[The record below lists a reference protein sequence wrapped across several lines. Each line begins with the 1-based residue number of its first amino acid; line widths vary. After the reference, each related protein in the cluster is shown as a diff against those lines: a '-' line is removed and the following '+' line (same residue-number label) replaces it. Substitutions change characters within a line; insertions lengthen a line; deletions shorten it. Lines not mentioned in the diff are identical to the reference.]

1 MLEKQSLPLNAPA
14 PKKGRVGLGRWPGW
28 VWAAGWL
35 ISGLILAFLYLS
47 QPDTSI
53 PLGPAT
59 GETYLKGV
67 NSFVGIRR
75 QGFGPLS
82 SDGASQTVTPG
93 ATMRVAVYS
102 YSPLTLQIDII
113 SGKGPLQLTVNGA
126 EAGSVGGSQLAGR
139 YQLRF
144 TPQRPPSDN
153 PELNLR
159 FDAPEPFQLSGL
171 SLELA
176 EQWQPIFSQDSDQL
190 LLWAAILLGL
200 LLLLGIITNRT
211 SVGQG
216 PSSNIARLWARDQ
229 ARISLGW
236 LALPLVIAVAT
247 LLIIRLGLLVS
258 VGPSGEMNAVI
269 FWGWLGGMVYLVV
282 FGLVFGIA
290 GVPVTRGQSLAR
302 IFIGW
307 ERPLARRYPFGAALV
322 VLTVF
327 NAVLTGLFFGVV
339 ALQNYGFD
347 NLARFWDAPEYLV
360 IAHSLY
366 DPKDPLLQQVPFF
379 AAKSTVYW
387 AAHFPLY
394 PVIVRLFAEV
404 FGYIPALFIPN
415 FLLGVG
421 FAVALYRFLKDFG
434 YSRHPLWLAVLALFL
449 PLRWLI
455 YHSTGASEAATL
467 FFLVL
472 AFYQF
477 KRERYW
483 WAGIWG
489 AAVVL
494 TRPNGIFLYLGFG
507 LFLAWQ
513 AFEYARSSGETPNE
527 EGSSNRDWLVRWW
540 RGFNWRA
547 ALALSPM
554 PLALLAVFGLFAWR
568 YGDFLAYLHIP
579 ESVTHVYPVPLL
591 SMDVNVGRSEG
602 DFYYYIL
609 EVAGLALLW
618 RSRRFDLFWVGL
630 AFMLPTVFM
639 LHDDIL
645 RYSLPAFPFVLLIPF
660 AFALESKLARWL
672 APLALLGV
680 LIYSW
685 SQLNTNLA
693 SLDTWRTMLPIL
705 GY

>member
-1 MLEKQSLPLNAPA
+1 MLEKQSLPPTGR
-14 PKKGRVGLGRWPGW
+14 PGKKRWVGLGRGRD
-28 VWAAGWL
+28 WAWLAGWA

-47 QPDTSI
+47 GPATSI

-82 SDGASQTVTPG
+82 PDGTSQTVTPG
-93 ATMRVAVYS
+93 ATMRVAAYS
-102 YSPLTLQIDII
+102 YSPLTLQLDII
-113 SGKGPLQLTVNGA
+113 AGKGPLRLTVNGA
-126 EAGSVGGSQLAGR
+126 EAGSLAGPQLAGR

-144 TPQRPPSDN
+144 TPRRPATDK

-159 FDAPEPFQLSGL
+159 FDAPAPFQLSGL

-176 EQWQPIFSQDSDQL
+176 EQWQPIFSQAGDQL

-200 LLLLGIITNRT
+200 LVLAGAAGNQRSKITNRL
-211 SVGQG
+211 
-216 PSSNIARLWARDQ
+216 PI
-229 ARISLGW
+229 GW
-236 LALPLVIAVAT
+236 LALPLAIAAAT

-258 VGPSGEMNAVI
+258 VGPGGEMNAVI
-269 FWGWLGGMVYLVV
+269 FWGWLGGMVYLAV
-282 FGLVFGIA
+282 FGLVFGLA
-290 GVPVTRGQSLAR
+290 GVPVIKGQSLAGV
-302 IFIGW
+302 IAGW
-307 ERPLARRYPFGAALV
+307 GRLFGRRYPFWAAIA
-322 VLTVF
+322 VLTLF
-327 NAVLTGLFFGVV
+327 NAVLTTLFFGVV

-347 NLARFWDAPEYLV
+347 NLARFWDGPEYLV

-379 AAKSTVYW
+379 AAKSMVYW

-394 PVIVRLFAEV
+394 PVIVRLFAQV

-421 FAVALYRFLKDFG
+421 FAVALYRLLKDFG
-434 YSRHPLWLAVLALFL
+434 YSRHPLWL
-449 PLRWLI
+449 
-455 YHSTGASEAATL
+455 
-467 FFLVL
+467 
-472 AFYQF
+472 
-477 KRERYW
+477 
-483 WAGIWG
+483 
-489 AAVVL
+489 
-494 TRPNGIFLYLGFG
+494 
-507 LFLAWQ
+507 
-513 AFEYARSSGETPNE
+513 
-527 EGSSNRDWLVRWW
+527 
-540 RGFNWRA
+540 A

-554 PLALLAVFGLFAWR
+554 PLALLAVFGIFGWR

-579 ESVTHVYPVPLL
+579 ESVTHVYPLPLL

-609 EVAGLALLW
+609 EAAGLVLLW
-618 RSRRFDLFWVGL
+618 RSRRLDLFWVGL

-660 AFALESKLARWL
+660 AFALESKPARWL

-693 SLDTWRTMLPIL
+693 DLETWRAMLVIL